1 MSKLY
6 ALGILINKSF
16 HLINGPKRPLP
27 FVIGLD
33 EIKKIILTQEPK
45 AFDKKAPAKKKA
57 VATKKA
63 ISKKK

>member
-1 MSKLY
+1 M
-6 ALGILINKSF
+6 ADGA
-16 HLINGPKRPLP
+16 PLFTP
-27 FVIGLD
+27 EELAVIGLD